1 MLRLRVMDVLGRATR
16 ALVVG
21 VLVACVAPCGASAG
35 DSANELA
42 AQALKACEDGRRAE
56 ARADREAR
64 FTEGQGL
71 AEKAVALDD
80 LSPDAHFA
88 LFCNLGEL
96 LRIDGE
102 RPSLS
107 GFRRMKSELDRTL
120 ELKPDH
126 VDALAVK
133 GILLTRLPRLLGG
146 NAREGETILRHVI
159 SIDQQAVAS
168 RLALAKICAERG
180 DREEA
185 ASLATDALEHARI
198 QGRAADCTEAQT
210 ILAEVGAP
218 PAEAPTADRVALR

>member
-1 MLRLRVMDVLGRATR
+1 MR
-16 ALVVG
+16 ALAVALV
-21 VLVACVAPCGASAG
+21 VACVAPRSAAAESSAS
-35 DSANELA
+35 ELA
-42 AQALKACEDGRRAE
+42 AKALKACEDGRQTE
-56 ARADREAR
+56 ARTEREAR
-64 FTEGQGL
+64 FTDGQAL

-80 LSPDAHFA
+80 LSADAHFA

-102 RPSLS
+102 RPSFS
-107 GFRRMKSELDRTL
+107 GFRRMMSELDRTL
-120 ELKPDH
+120 ALRPDH

-159 SIDQQAVAS
+159 SIDQQAISS

-185 ASLATDALEHARI
+185 ARLATDALEYARA
-198 QGRAADCTEAQT
+198 QSRTADCAEAET
-210 ILAEVGAP
+210 ILADAGGTPAAP
-218 PAEAPTADRVALR
+218 HAAERVALR